1 MPEEIKAE
9 RLERLQALLMRQQQ
23 EFAEACVGRVV
34 DVLLEKPGRMPG
46 QLIGRSPWLQSVNVD
61 AKASQIGDII
71 NVRITGTSTNS
82 LFAEQV

>member
-1 MPEEIKAE
+1 MLFRQLHPAGVP
-9 RLERLQALLMRQQQ
+9 LLGTRG
-23 EFAEACVGRVV
+23 EKRGLAEACVGRVV
-34 DVLLEKPGRMPG
+34 DVLLEKPGRMEG

-61 AKASQIGDII
+61 AKTSQIGDII